1 MPHKQFSDKCS
12 EKCGNFLPLRSV
24 IQVLLSFFRH
34 LSHEVCHARHCQ
46 AVTMWGHEKMN
57 TLSLLS
63 VFLLGIVTIWLI
75 WPMVADPI
83 NRRRSMRATAKNDTR
98 GDDLFHSLAKH
109 AGPEHDLFGSGRG

>member
-1 MPHKQFSDKCS
+1 MR
-12 EKCGNFLPLRSV
+12 GAAN
-24 IQVLLSFFRH
+24 
-34 LSHEVCHARHCQ
+34 

-98 GDDLFHSLAKH
+98 GDDLFRSLAKH
-109 AGPEHDLFGSGRG
+109 AGPEHDLFGADRG